1 MAKAKPKK
9 DILDD
14 LFGADEEKPRRRR
27 VAAPATPGAGPS
39 GPAMSGGPS
48 GPAMSGGPSGPAM
61 SGGPSGPAMSGGPA
75 IKGKGKGAAPT
86 APTARRKRLNKDEMK
101 SLYG

>member
-61 SGGPSGPAMSGGPA
+61 SGGPA
-75 IKGKGKGAAPT
+75 IKGKGAAPA
-86 APTARRKRLNKDEMK
+86 APTSRRKRLNKDEMK